1 MSEGNRLLHCRA
13 GAMRVNTS
21 ERRTATALGKS
32 AVMACIFY
40 TLSVP
45 FCLRAQPHY
54 MWATLPA
61 ATFAPYLDAAVFDA
75 LARFLLPHAMYAHL
89 RTDGL
94 MSGML
99 GRATVGGWKGAASHL
114 LPASSLHLP
123 PTPMLRRRC
132 IAPAHLLLTDSLF
145 PADWG

>member
-1 MSEGNRLLHCRA
+1 
-13 GAMRVNTS
+13 
-21 ERRTATALGKS
+21 
-32 AVMACIFY
+32 MACMFY
-40 TLSVP
+40 ALSVP
-45 FCLRAQPHY
+45 SCLRGQPHY

-61 ATFAPYLDAAVFDA
+61 AVIGPNLDAVVLDV